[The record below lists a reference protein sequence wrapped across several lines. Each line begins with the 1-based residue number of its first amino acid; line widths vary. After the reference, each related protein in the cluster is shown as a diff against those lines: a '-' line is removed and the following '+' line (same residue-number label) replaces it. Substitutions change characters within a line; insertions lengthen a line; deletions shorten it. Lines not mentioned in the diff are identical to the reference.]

1 MIKSCRP
8 FNLHGR
14 KRLEALAS
22 IKAGPG
28 DSSAEDS
35 EFQDE
40 VPLQKPAV
48 LLLHRMMLLLHYH
61 IPPCSFLSGRHS
73 DTPHHPC
80 DAHQWYI
87 QQSFNAVLWAMPN
100 FQSSERPL
108 APASKKDFLSR
119 KARKTRKIC
128 RVAASTDGMASSLN
142 RSWEIFLTTNHTKRH
157 ENFGFMGFQP
167 SVHFPLR
174 QTHLAF
180 LSERFSV
187 IV

>member
-8 FNLHGR
+8 FKLHGR

-108 APASKKDFLSR
+108 APASK
-119 KARKTRKIC
+119 IC
-128 RVAASTDGMASSLN
+128 RLAISC
-142 RSWEIFLTTNHTKRH
+142 RSVLW
-157 ENFGFMGFQP
+157 GFSHPFISHCDKLIWRTFQKG
-167 SVHFPLR
+167 LR
-174 QTHLAF
+174 
-180 LSERFSV
+180 
-187 IV
+187 